1 MLRCAGIARG
11 GVNSSLRTES
21 CYTLR
26 AGELMRSYQVFA
38 AMTPEEAERMLRV
51 LSKESP
57 AMFRQMVDAAAVS
70 IKARPVFLRNQ
81 PFELRAKT
89 IRRALSRVTANLVAD
104 ELLAI
109 YFLEC
114 RKAHLL
120 EWLDGIGLAH
130 EDGTLSDEKP
140 AEPAASEL
148 AAAVAKY
155 RGAGD
160 DPDRELLLRAFA
172 AQSAIDWPALDALL
186 GFTA

>member
-1 MLRCAGIARG
+1 
-11 GVNSSLRTES
+11 
-21 CYTLR
+21 
-26 AGELMRSYQVFA
+26 MRSFQIFA
-38 AMTPEEAERMLRV
+38 AMSPEEAERMLRV

-70 IKARPVFLRNQ
+70 IKARPVFLRRQ

-89 IRRALSRVTANLVAD
+89 IRRALARVAANLVAD

-114 RKAHLL
+114 RKALLL
-120 EWLDGIGLAH
+120 EWLDLIGLAH
-130 EDGTLSDEKP
+130 EDGTLSDEAP
-140 AEPAASEL
+140 AQPPESEL

-155 RGAGD
+155 RGEAD

-172 AQSAIDWPALDALL
+172 AQSAIAWPALDALL
-186 GFTA
+186 GFQE

>member
-1 MLRCAGIARG
+1 
-11 GVNSSLRTES
+11 
-21 CYTLR
+21 
-26 AGELMRSYQVFA
+26 MRSYQVFA

-51 LSKESP
+51 LSKDAP

-81 PFELRAKT
+81 AFELRAKT
-89 IRRALSRVTANLVAD
+89 IRRALARVSANLVAD

-114 RKAHLL
+114 RKPLLL

-130 EDGTLSDEKP
+130 DDGTLKDDEPAQP
-140 AEPAASEL
+140 AESDL
-148 AAAVAKY
+148 TAAVAKY
-155 RGAGD
+155 RGTGD

-172 AQSAIDWPALDALL
+172 AQSAVKWPALDALL
-186 GFTA
+186 GFKE

>member
-1 MLRCAGIARG
+1 
-11 GVNSSLRTES
+11 
-21 CYTLR
+21 
-26 AGELMRSYQVFA
+26 MRSFQVFA

-81 PFELRAKT
+81 TFELRAKT
-89 IRRALSRVTANLVAD
+89 IRRALARVSANLVAD

-114 RKAHLL
+114 RKALLL
-120 EWLDGIGLAH
+120 EWLDLIGLAH
-130 EDGTLSDEKP
+130 EDGTLKDEEP
-140 AEPAASEL
+140 AEPPASDL
-148 AAAVAKY
+148 AQAVEKY

-160 DPDRELLLRAFA
+160 DPDRELLLKAFA

-186 GFTA
+186 GFKA

>member
-1 MLRCAGIARG
+1 
-11 GVNSSLRTES
+11 
-21 CYTLR
+21 
-26 AGELMRSYQVFA
+26 MRSYQVFA
-38 AMTPEEAERMLRV
+38 TMAPEEAERMLRV
-51 LSKESP
+51 LSKEAP
-57 AMFRQMVDAAAVS
+57 AMFRQAVDAAAVS

-89 IRRALSRVTANLVAD
+89 IRRALARVSANLVAD

-114 RKAHLL
+114 RKPLLL
-120 EWLDGIGLAH
+120 EWLDLLGLAH
-130 EDGTLSDEKP
+130 EDGTLNDERP

-155 RGAGD
+155 RGTGD

-172 AQSAIDWPALDALL
+172 AQSAIEWPALDALV
-186 GFTA
+186 GFAA

>member
-1 MLRCAGIARG
+1 
-11 GVNSSLRTES
+11 
-21 CYTLR
+21 
-26 AGELMRSYQVFA
+26 MRSYQVFA

-51 LSKESP
+51 LSKDAP
-57 AMFRQMVDAAAVS
+57 AMFRQMVDAAAAS

-81 PFELRAKT
+81 SFELRAKT
-89 IRRALSRVTANLVAD
+89 IRRALARVSANLVAD

-114 RKAHLL
+114 RKALLL
-120 EWLDGIGLAH
+120 EWLDLVGLAH
-130 EDGTLSDEKP
+130 EDGTLKDDEPAQP
-140 AEPAASEL
+140 AESEL

-172 AQSAIDWPALDALL
+172 AQSAIEWPALDALV
-186 GFTA
+186 GFAA

>member
-1 MLRCAGIARG
+1 
-11 GVNSSLRTES
+11 
-21 CYTLR
+21 
-26 AGELMRSYQVFA
+26 MRSYQVFA
-38 AMTPEEAERMLRV
+38 AMPPEEAERMLRV
-51 LSKESP
+51 LSKDAP

-81 PFELRAKT
+81 SFELRAKT
-89 IRRALSRVTANLVAD
+89 IRRALARVSANLVAD

-114 RKAHLL
+114 RKALLL
-120 EWLDGIGLAH
+120 EWLDLVGLAH
-130 EDGTLSDEKP
+130 EDGTLKDDEPAQP
-140 AEPAASEL
+140 AESVL

-160 DPDRELLLRAFA
+160 DPDRDLLLKAFA

-186 GFTA
+186 GFAE

>member
-1 MLRCAGIARG
+1 
-11 GVNSSLRTES
+11 
-21 CYTLR
+21 
-26 AGELMRSYQVFA
+26 MRSYQVFA

-81 PFELRAKT
+81 AFELRAKT
-89 IRRALSRVTANLVAD
+89 IRRALARVSTNLVAD

-114 RKAHLL
+114 RKPLLL
-120 EWLDGIGLAH
+120 EWLDLIGLKH
-130 EDGTLSDEKP
+130 EDGTLADD
-140 AEPAASEL
+140 EPAQPEAKAL
-148 AAAVAKY
+148 AAAVEKY
-155 RGAGD
+155 RGDGD

-172 AQSAIDWPALDALL
+172 AQSAVSWPALDALL
-186 GFTA
+186 GFRE

>member
-1 MLRCAGIARG
+1 
-11 GVNSSLRTES
+11 
-21 CYTLR
+21 
-26 AGELMRSYQVFA
+26 MRSYQVFA
-38 AMTPEEAERMLRV
+38 AMKPEEAERMLRV

-89 IRRALSRVTANLVAD
+89 IRRALARVSTNPVAD

-114 RKAHLL
+114 RKTHLI
-120 EWLDGIGLAH
+120 EWLDAIGLAH
-130 EDGTLSDEKP
+130 DDGTLKDEKP
-140 AEPAASEL
+140 AQPAESDL
-148 AAAVAKY
+148 TAAVAAY

-160 DPDRELLLRAFA
+160 DADRELLLQAFA
-172 AQSAIDWPALDALL
+172 AQAAIDWPALDALL
-186 GFTA
+186 GFPE

>member
-1 MLRCAGIARG
+1 
-11 GVNSSLRTES
+11 
-21 CYTLR
+21 
-26 AGELMRSYQVFA
+26 MRSFQVFA
-38 AMTPEEAERMLRV
+38 AMSPEEAERMLRV

-70 IKARPVFLRNQ
+70 IKARTVFLRRQ

-89 IRRALSRVTANLVAD
+89 IRRALARVAANLVAD

-114 RKAHLL
+114 HKALLL
-120 EWLDGIGLAH
+120 EWLDLVGLAH
-130 EDGTLSDEKP
+130 EDGTLSDEAP
-140 AEPAASEL
+140 AQPPESEL

-155 RGAGD
+155 RGDGD

-172 AQSAIDWPALDALL
+172 AQSAIAWPALDALL
-186 GFTA
+186 GFQE